1 MMGNS
6 SLFIRSLFLI
16 YFLWVSGPFILAQ
29 NTIDNIYIEP
39 ANPTSLDSIK
49 VYADLTFH
57 SSGCGL
63 DNKYF
68 SVAGNAISASAH
80 HCLGM
85 AMAIC
90 STKDTFMI
98 GPLPDG
104 AYTFD
109 LTLTSGF
116 GNVPCTPG
124 VAVDDIKTFDFN
136 VGNVVG
142 ISQHISHASVFYS
155 PEMGGVNVELPNAG
169 LYVFN
174 FYDFSG
180 RCVKREALNGRRFIL
195 NTSEFDRGLYILI
208 TEGHNYLDKFVLVI
222 N

>member
-1 MMGNS
+1 MS
-6 SLFIRSLFLI
+6 RSLYLLSLCVF
-16 YFLWVSGPFILAQ
+16 SAFILGQ

-142 ISQHISHASVFYS
+142 LNQDNNVVDFYS
-155 PEMGGVNVELPNAG
+155 TNRGDIINILLPKRA
-169 LYVFN
+169 LYRFSL
-174 FYDFSG
+174 YD
-180 RCVKREALNGRRFIL
+180 LNGKCLKDFEVVNDCFKL
-195 NTSEFDRGLYILI
+195 NVSEIVSGIYIIQVSSVNL
-208 TEGHNYLDKFVLVI
+208 TYTNRLFV

>member
-1 MMGNS
+1 MS
-6 SLFIRSLFLI
+6 RSLYLLI
-16 YFLWVSGPFILAQ
+16 LCVFSVFILGQ

-68 SVAGNAISASAH
+68 SIAGNAISASTH

-109 LTLTSGF
+109 LSLTSGF
-116 GNVPCTPG
+116 GNIPCTPG
-124 VAVDDIKTFDFN
+124 IAVDDIKTYDFN
-136 VGNVVG
+136 VGNVV
-142 ISQHISHASVFYS
+142 
-155 PEMGGVNVELPNAG
+155 
-169 LYVFN
+169 
-174 FYDFSG
+174 
-180 RCVKREALNGRRFIL
+180 ALNQDKKVVDFYYS
-195 NTSEFDRGLYILI
+195 NRG
-208 TEGHNYLDKFVLVI
+208 DVI
-222 N
+222 NILLPQRALYRLSLYELNGKCLKRFEVVNDYFMLNVSEIVSGIYIMQVSSVNLNYTSRLFIN